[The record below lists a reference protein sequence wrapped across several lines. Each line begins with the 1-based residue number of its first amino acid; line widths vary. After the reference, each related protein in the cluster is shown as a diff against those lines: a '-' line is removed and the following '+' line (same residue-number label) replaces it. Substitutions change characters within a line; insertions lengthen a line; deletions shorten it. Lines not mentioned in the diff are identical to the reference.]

1 MFSCLVLWSTLQ
13 VTRSKILSKMWT
25 WDSPG
30 ADLWINMVLL
40 TDLGCNFKYDQTFP
54 QWSSTFVIL
63 HMKGKPMVFWVITF
77 HQGTIIIMVKAANYF
92 PLIFQSVHWQWF
104 IEASYILDLFV
115 YHPPSLWVEVVNTW
129 QFSLSISFIITHQL
143 NKSKQNTQ
151 LKTCLWLVD

>member
-1 MFSCLVLWSTLQ
+1 MGDRQTYFEDLMVFFKRPLYSFHIDFLNPCLRLQVLKIVGTIMFSCLVLWSTLQ

-63 HMKGKPMVFWVITF
+63 HMKGKPMVFGFIIV
-77 HQGTIIIMVKAANYF
+77 HQETIISQLFSSDIS
-92 PLIFQSVHWQWF
+92 IFALAVIHW
-104 IEASYILDLFV
+104 
-115 YHPPSLWVEVVNTW
+115 SLLQT
-129 QFSLSISFIITHQL
+129 
-143 NKSKQNTQ
+143 
-151 LKTCLWLVD
+151 